1 MPPEGAYEAERA
13 ARIAR
18 NKAKLAA
25 LGLGGPP
32 AAGGS
37 LLVPAALRPGQG
49 APGRRARSKPG
60 AKNNKG
66 RGAAAPA
73 PSRRSKRQR
82 GLAADGGKAA
92 VDLDAL
98 ERRAEARAREAR
110 ASSGGASGRAKKP
123 AFRVDGPPVR
133 APFTLRSIGVTVLDL
148 GRIQRGPAA
157 ARWWSSA
164 GCLYHHGERESM
176 QIAARAAQ
184 GLTQRDPPQKPTR
197 SGSPPPR
204 STSGGSGAWTSS
216 KARTACRFSC

>member
-1 MPPEGAYEAERA
+1 MAPVEGAYEAERA

-18 NKAKLAA
+18 NKAKLQA

-37 LLVPAALRPGQG
+37 RLVPAALRPGQG
-49 APGRRARSKPG
+49 GDPPGRRPRSRPRG
-60 AKNNKG
+60 GKNQG

-82 GLAADGGKAA
+82 GLAADGGEAA
-92 VDLDAL
+92 VDLDVL

-110 ASSGGASGRAKKP
+110 ASSGGASGRAQKP

-164 GCLYHHGERESM
+164 GCLYHHGENRC
-176 QIAARAAQ
+176 
-184 GLTQRDPPQKPTR
+184 G
-197 SGSPPPR
+197 PPR
-204 STSGGSGAWTSS
+204 GRRGG
-216 KARTACRFSC
+216 